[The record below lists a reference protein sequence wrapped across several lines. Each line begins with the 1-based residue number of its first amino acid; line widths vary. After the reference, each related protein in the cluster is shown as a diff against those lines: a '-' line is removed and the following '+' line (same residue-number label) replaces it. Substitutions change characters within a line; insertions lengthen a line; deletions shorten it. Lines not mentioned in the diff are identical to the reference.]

1 MPPLPTFTTQ
11 PDEDTVLRPAI
22 VDWLKAEGFEVY
34 VDGLFDLV
42 VAGTADQRN
51 KHLEL
56 KVRLS
61 SQNTQCPLTLPQ
73 WRLLNGLTS
82 GSALN
87 ESALVAIYDSVASK
101 YALLRP
107 ARLRGG
113 AQNTEPPS
121 TSYVKKSFLDELSWL
136 QPVDAGSILK
146 HWLNTG
152 LGGYAF

>member
-1 MPPLPTFTTQ
+1 MSPLPTFATQ
-11 PDEDTVLRPAI
+11 PDEDSVLRPAI

-34 VDGLFDLV
+34 VDSLFDLV
-42 VAGTADQRN
+42 VTGSEDQRD

-82 GSALN
+82 TSALN
-87 ESALVAIYDSVASK
+87 RSALVVIYDPASSK
-101 YALLRP
+101 YVLIRP

-113 AQNTEPPS
+113 AQSTEPPN
-121 TSYVKKSFLDELSWL
+121 TSYVKKSFLDDLSWL
-136 QPVDAGSILK
+136 QPVDAAAVLK
-146 HWLNTG
+146 DWLSTG
-152 LGGYAF
+152 RGTYAF